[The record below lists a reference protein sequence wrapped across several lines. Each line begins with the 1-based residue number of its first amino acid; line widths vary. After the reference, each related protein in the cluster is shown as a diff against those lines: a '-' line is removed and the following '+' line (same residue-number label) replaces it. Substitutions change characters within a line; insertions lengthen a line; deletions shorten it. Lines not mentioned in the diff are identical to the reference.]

1 MSRETLG
8 LLLGFVGVVIFGGTL
23 PATRIAVAE
32 LHPWF
37 VTAGRAVV
45 AAGLAALYLMLWRRP
60 RPPAGQGGAILL
72 VAVCLV
78 YGFPGLS
85 TLAMQTVPA
94 SRGGVVLAILP
105 LATAAAAALVAGER
119 PSRLFWLCAV
129 AGSTLVTIFA
139 LRGGDG
145 GFRLGIGEAYLLAAV
160 VVTGLGYAVSGKLA
174 REMGALDVTSWALLL
189 ALPLSLAI
197 SWATMPAA
205 PGAVPA
211 RAWIAFA
218 YTGVF
223 SMFIGFLFWN
233 AGLAMGGI
241 AKVGQVQLLQSF
253 VTLAIAATIVGETI
267 GADTLLFALAVF
279 AIVLIGRRAAV
290 KRS

>member
-1 MSRETLG
+1 VL
-8 LLLGFVGVVIFGGTL
+8 I
-23 PATRIAVAE
+23 
-32 LHPWF
+32 
-37 VTAGRAVV
+37 
-45 AAGLAALYLMLWRRP
+45 
-60 RPPAGQGGAILL
+60 

-119 PSRLFWLCAV
+119 PSPLFWLCAL
-129 AGSTLVTIFA
+129 AGSALVVVFA

-145 GFRLGIGEAYLLAAV
+145 GFGLGLGEAYLLAAV

-174 REMGALDVTSWALLL
+174 RAMGALDVTSWALLI

-197 SWATMPAA
+197 SFVTMPAD
-205 PGAVPA
+205 PGAVSTTV
-211 RAWIAFA
+211 WLAFA

-223 SMFIGFLFWN
+223 SMFLGFLFWN
-233 AGLAMGGI
+233 AGLAIGGI
-241 AKVGQVQLLQSF
+241 AKVGQVQLLQQF
-253 VTLAIAATIVGETI
+253 VTLVIAATIVGETL
-267 GADTLLFALAVF
+267 GADTLVFAAAVF
-279 AIVLIGRRAAV
+279 VIVLVGRKAAV
-290 KRS
+290 KR